1 MTEILS
7 LEFFVGCIIF
17 VILLITGLI
26 NVNRRKSKNLRK
38 KYKPDN
44 QQDFD
49 YYGKK
54 RNPDHR
60 RTDDTLLFPE
70 RQKTLYDEKLSDP
83 KWKERRKQIL
93 KRDHYQCQWCGNK
106 DNLQIHHKYYSKYP
120 DGKNVSLGTIQT
132 RHSSRYAVNA
142 IKNYIARKKSRS
154 ITGDSDCILYKLE
167 CTIQF
172 RFPATQFCV
181 SQR

>member
-1 MTEILS
+1 MPDKYYKIMTGILS

-60 RTDDTLLFPE
+60 RIDDTLLFPE
-70 RQKTLYDEKLSDP
+70 KQKPYTM
-83 KWKERRKQIL
+83 R
-93 KRDHYQCQWCGNK
+93 N
-106 DNLQIHHKYYSKYP
+106 
-120 DGKNVSLGTIQT
+120 
-132 RHSSRYAVNA
+132 
-142 IKNYIARKKSRS
+142 
-154 ITGDSDCILYKLE
+154 
-167 CTIQF
+167 
-172 RFPATQFCV
+172 
-181 SQR
+181 